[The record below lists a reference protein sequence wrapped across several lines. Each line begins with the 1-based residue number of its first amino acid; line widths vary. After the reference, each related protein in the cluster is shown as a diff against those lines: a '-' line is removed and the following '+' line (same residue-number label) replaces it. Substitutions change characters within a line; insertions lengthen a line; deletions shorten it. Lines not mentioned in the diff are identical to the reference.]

1 MNVKIFVAVSL
12 ILCLFFWYDHM
23 AIAHLHAFSTF
34 LRTATVLSAR
44 TIGFARK
51 SIPYSLCL
59 TSKNSDNSVSHI
71 GLHISYSAAS
81 VT

>member
-12 ILCLFFWYDHM
+12 ILCLFLWYDHM
-23 AIAHLHAFSTF
+23 DIAVHHTF
-34 LRTATVLSAR
+34 LRTATVLTAR
-44 TIGFARK
+44 NIGFARK
-51 SIPYSLCL
+51 SIPHSLCL
-59 TSKNSDNSVSHI
+59 TSKNSDNSVSPI